1 VLGSGEL
8 VCHGPSVN
16 GHGPLVCAGG
26 GGAYMGL
33 GLHVA
38 NMGVAVPGH
47 LDTIRCR
54 DSSRRK
60 KFSTFMCDA
69 RRLGLGLQR

>member
-1 VLGSGEL
+1 VGLGLL

-38 NMGVAVPGH
+38 NMGVAVPKEIFY
-47 LDTIRCR
+47 LYVQC
-54 DSSRRK
+54 SE
-60 KFSTFMCDA
+60 A
-69 RRLGLGLQR
+69 RAWLAKVILVCAIHMKS